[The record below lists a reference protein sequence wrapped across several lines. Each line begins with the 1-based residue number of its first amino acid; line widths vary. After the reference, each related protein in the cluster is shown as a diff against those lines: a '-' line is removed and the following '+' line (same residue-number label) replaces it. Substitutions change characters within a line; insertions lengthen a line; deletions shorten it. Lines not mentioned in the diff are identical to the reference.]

1 MKNLFLFLV
10 ILGSPLLVF
19 SQTKFTG
26 TVIDSVSQQPV
37 SGTSIVIRPVDKSTI
52 LSYTIT
58 DQNGYFELIFDDDKD
73 SLTLKAS
80 SLGYKNFVKNIPVE
94 DQKINIPLVQK
105 VETLEEVFIK
115 NPPIKKRG
123 DTLLYDPAAFK
134 SNKDRSI
141 ADAMRKMPG
150 IEINSTGE
158 IEYLGEP
165 INKFYVGGMDMM
177 EGKYSMVSNNLNVED
192 VRSVEVLENHQPLK
206 VLDSV
211 VPSDRAAINIKL
223 KNKFTWSGHLAAGG
237 GATPGLW
244 YGQFSPMLF
253 TDNFQSLVS
262 YQTNNAGID
271 VKNDFTEFSV
281 SSFRYNRSSNHK
293 KDWLHLA
300 NLSSPPFSQKRWL
313 DNASHALSANALFKG
328 EKDFEFKVNVSYIN
342 DYSKK
347 NGGKKTTY
355 KLPEGDLDV
364 NNKTEQSTRDESL
377 DAGFSIERNRNKD
390 FIKEKFKFSKKWD
403 RGTALISE
411 NQTPQNQG
419 LNTSYIN
426 IKNDFELI
434 TPLFGE
440 QMATFDSHI
449 GYNESPQNLE
459 ISPGVFSEVLSPG
472 DSLSQVNQDL
482 FHKRFYAKHS
492 LDITKKLGQFSISMR
507 PGMNFK
513 TQNMTSQISLNN
525 TKHSESKF
533 ENDMTWRELSGYI
546 NLGLNYKSD
555 NLRAVLKLPFA
566 ITRYEIDDKIR
577 SKKETKNPFTLNPSL
592 WTEYKFRD
600 FWSIS
605 ANLQYHKKFGPLN
618 QMYNGYLLSSYR
630 SLKRQ
635 DISLMETQS
644 KFASFGIK
652 YRNPISSWFARLNF
666 SHSTNK
672 KNQILSTLTQA
683 NGATVVEALN
693 QTNKSDRNS
702 VRLSVSKTIFPIQ
715 TTFKIKSRYS
725 NTKNN
730 MLFNEDLVRNTISS
744 WRNSLNLSSDFTDWI
759 TVEYDGSITF
769 SATKNK
775 IQNTQKIRQQTNK
788 IGLYFYF
795 LGNHTLNLSGEWI
808 KSKLGQTSRSDLFG
822 DLMYR
827 FTLSEKRKI
836 DIEFSLINIFNKD
849 TYQNLSVDNYT
860 ITESYFYL
868 RPRQFLVSLRFPL

>member
-10 ILGSPLLVF
+10 IFGSPLLVF

-37 SGTSIVIRPVDKSTI
+37 SSTSILIHPVGKTAI

-58 DQNGYFELIFDDDKD
+58 DKNGYFELNFDNDKD

-80 SLGYKNFVKNIPVE
+80 SLGYKDFVKNISVE
-94 DQKINIPLVQK
+94 NQKINIPLVQK
-105 VETLEEVFIK
+105 IESLEEVFIK

-134 SNKDRSI
+134 SNKDRNI

-150 IEINSTGE
+150 LEINSTGE
-158 IEYLGEP
+158 IEYQGEP
-165 INKFYVGGMDMM
+165 INKFYVGDMDMM
-177 EGKYSMVSNNLNVED
+177 EGKYSMVSNNLNIDD

-211 VPSDRAAINIKL
+211 VPSNRAAINLKL
-223 KNKFTWSGHLAAGG
+223 KNKFTWSGHLAAGA

-244 YGQFSPMLF
+244 YGKFSPMLF

-262 YQTNNAGID
+262 YQTNNVGTD
-271 VKNDFTEFSV
+271 VKNDFTEFST
-281 SSFRYNRSSNHK
+281 SSFRYNRSSNNK
-293 KDWLHLA
+293 KNWLHLA
-300 NLSSPPFSQKRWL
+300 NLSPPPFSQKRWL
-313 DNASHALSANALFKG
+313 DNESHALSANALFKG

-364 NNKTEQSTRDESL
+364 DNKTEQSTRDESL

-411 NQTPQNQG
+411 NQAPQNQS
-419 LNTSYIN
+419 LKTSYIN

-434 TPLFGE
+434 MPLFGD
-440 QMATFDSHI
+440 QMVTFDSHI

-472 DSLSQVNQDL
+472 DSITQVNQDI

-492 LDITKKLGQFSISMR
+492 LDITKKLGKFSVSMR
-507 PGMNFK
+507 PGMDFK

-577 SKKETKNPFTLNPSL
+577 SEKEAKDPFTLNPSL
-592 WTEYKFRD
+592 WGEYKFLD
-600 FWSIS
+600 FWSTS
-605 ANLQYHKKFGPLN
+605 LNLQYHKNFGPLN
-618 QMYNGYLLSSYR
+618 KIYNGYLLSSYR

-644 KFASFGIK
+644 KFASFAVK
-652 YRNPISSWFARLNF
+652 YRNPLSNWFARLNF
-666 SHSTNK
+666 SHSANK
-672 KNQILSTLTQA
+672 KNQILSTVTQA
-683 NGATVVEALN
+683 NGATVIEALN

-702 VRLSVSKTIFPIQ
+702 VRLSVSKTFFPIQ
-715 TTFKIKSRYS
+715 TTLKIKSHYS
-725 NTKNN
+725 TTKNK
-730 MLFNEDLVRNTISS
+730 MLFNNELVKNTIDS
-744 WRNSLNLSSDFTDWI
+744 WTNSLSLSSDFTDWI
-759 TVEYDGSITF
+759 TAEYDGSITF
-769 SATKNK
+769 NSTKNK
-775 IQNTQKIRQQTNK
+775 IQNTQKIRQQVNK

-808 KSKLGQTSRSDLFG
+808 KSKLVQTSRSDLFG